1 MTDTLV
7 AKENDEGLATVE
19 RTRGGPTY
27 TPRVDILETA
37 AELRVFADLP
47 GVQAEDLDIRFEDHE
62 LTIYGKVAARHAD
75 IEPLVSE
82 YGIGDFHRTFSI
94 GEAID
99 ATKISADL
107 NNGVLTLH
115 LPKTEKVKPR
125 RIKVKTG

>member
-7 AKENDEGLATVE
+7 TKDNGEGLATVE

-27 TPRVDILETA
+27 TPRVDILETE

-62 LTIYGKVAARHAD
+62 LTIHGKVASRHAD
-75 IEPLVSE
+75 VEPLLSE
-82 YGIGDFHRTFSI
+82 YGIGDFYRTFRI
-94 GEAID
+94 GESID

-125 RIKVKTG
+125 RIEVKTG